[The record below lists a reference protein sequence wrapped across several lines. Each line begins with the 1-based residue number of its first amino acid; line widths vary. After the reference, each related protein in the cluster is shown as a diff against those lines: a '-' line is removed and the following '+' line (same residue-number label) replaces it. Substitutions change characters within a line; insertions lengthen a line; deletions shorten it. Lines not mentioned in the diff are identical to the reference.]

1 MSNPDEEILI
11 FYSSTPEYSLNS
23 FNFYLYV
30 RMIESNPSITFNGNF
45 MTSVFNT
52 SIYRQR

>member
-11 FYSSTPEYSLNS
+11 FYTNTPEYSLNS